1 MAHEGD
7 KFVIEIEKVF
17 VDDSGQKLYGIKGF
31 NSLVFDDHGIKKLT
45 AYKEPE
51 KATKP
56 EQELTP
62 AVGMVYQHR
71 EDPNLSVVV
80 TGFEKGE
87 WNDTV
92 NFIARGTGKVCVM
105 EPSVF
110 FRHYINTG
118 ESVSSYLDVVL
129 GRLPF

>member
-1 MAHEGD
+1 MANTGD
-7 KFVIEIEKVF
+7 KFVIEIDSVF
-17 VDDSGQKLYGIKGF
+17 GGKNGEKLYRVKGF
-31 NSLVFDDHGIKKLT
+31 NSLVFDDYGLEKLT
-45 AYKEPE
+45 VYKEPE

-92 NFIARGTGKVCVM
+92 NFIARDTGKVCVM

-110 FRHYINTG
+110 FRHYRNTG
-118 ESVSSYLDVVL
+118 ESVSSYLEVVL
-129 GRLPF
+129 GNLPF